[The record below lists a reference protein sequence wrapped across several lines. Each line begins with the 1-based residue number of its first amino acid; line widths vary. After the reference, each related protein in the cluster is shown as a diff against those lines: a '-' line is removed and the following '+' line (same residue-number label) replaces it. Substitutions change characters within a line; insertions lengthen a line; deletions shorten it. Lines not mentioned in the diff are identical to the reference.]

1 MLRIVRVKYTG
12 IKPTDAISAY
22 VEKKFLHLEKFVQ
35 DMREPRECAI
45 ELGMTTK
52 HHRKGD
58 LFRAEANL
66 RLPTG
71 LIRAERTA
79 VTLYAAIDELKDE
92 LERTLTSLRD
102 RARTRAMYGARRAKE
117 QHQIS
122 PLE

>member
-1 MLRIVRVKYTG
+1 MLRIIRIKYTG
-12 IKPTDAISAY
+12 IDPTDAINAY

-45 ELGMTTK
+45 ELARTSR
-52 HHRKGD
+52 HHNKGEIY
-58 LFRAEANL
+58 RAEANL
-66 RLPTG
+66 RLPGG

-92 LERTLTSLRD
+92 LERELTSH
-102 RARTRAMYGARRAKE
+102 RARQKTQVLKGARRAKE
-117 QHQIS
+117 QHQIF